1 MYISDAAFK
10 LWTQGDLTRVEELF
24 AEETIH
30 TSNLSHHACAL
41 AHRALVRTRLKRC
54 DMAIDDAKK
63 VNLSHLLPS
72 SHAVLTIAR

>member
-10 LWTQGDLTRVEELF
+10 LWTQGDLARAEELF

-30 TSNLSHHACAL
+30 TSNPSHHACAL
-41 AHRALVRTRLKRC
+41 AHRALVRTRLKRY

-63 VNLSHLLPS
+63 VNLSHL
-72 SHAVLTIAR
+72 SHPMLC